1 MTTTNTTVSSVI
13 TASATSDTALMDFK
27 QFLLSQL
34 ANFHGKVTS
43 QDYDLWSDA
52 QQTSLAFTLRSLSK
66 YLEPEEYRALADGWS
81 QRNLT
86 GSGDLV
92 TVAVNTIS
100 KRFTPRTTK
109 R

>member
-1 MTTTNTTVSSVI
+1 MTTTNTNVSPA
-13 TASATSDTALMDFK
+13 TATTDTSMMDFK

-34 ANFHGKVTS
+34 ANFHGKVTC
-43 QDYDLWSDA
+43 QDYDLWNDA